1 MWCTTFN
8 IDYHYILLDRGI
20 LICHDAR
27 TGEEVYPR
35 QRVSRG
41 GSLFTASPWAYNGR
55 IFAISEDG
63 DTYVVKAGP
72 EFELLGV
79 NALDE
84 WTLATP
90 AVANGSLV
98 VRTVSALYRIAQ
110 P

>member
-1 MWCTTFN
+1 MS
-8 IDYHYILLDRGI
+8 
-20 LICHDAR
+20 
-27 TGEEVYPR
+27 P
-35 QRVSRG
+35 G

-72 EFELLGV
+72 EFEMLGV
-79 NALDE
+79 NALEE

-90 AVANGSLV
+90 AVANGSLI